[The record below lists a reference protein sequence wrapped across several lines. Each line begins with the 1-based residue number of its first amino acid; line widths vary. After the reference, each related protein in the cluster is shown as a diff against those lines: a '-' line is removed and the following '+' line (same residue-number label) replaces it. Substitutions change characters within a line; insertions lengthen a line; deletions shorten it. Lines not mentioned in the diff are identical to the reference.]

1 MYYMTNRWRNKQS
14 WDSLYTT
21 ELTNH
26 AANPSDTGTNWFD
39 DSDAEGRIVAF
50 LESLAEEDQAVLPEP
65 LSQADASFLDLGC
78 GNGSLL
84 FALRDEGWE
93 GAMLGVDYSGQS
105 VALAKNIAESRKE
118 KGDEDE
124 DEDAEDAEEEDQS
137 TPVNFLEWDLLN
149 GPLALTSTPSD
160 SSSPLS
166 YTSSP
171 SRLYDIILDKGTFDA
186 ISLSTHEPTST
197 STSTAPSEQQEQ
209 QPPHPCEVY
218 RRRLLQLLSPN
229 GGIFL
234 ITSCNWTEPELRSW
248 FLDDRDG
255 ELSVV
260 GRVDYPTFTFG
271 GVKGQ
276 TISTLCFRRK
286 WEASS
291 PPIFKGGG
299 GLGLR
304 WTFDTMNYE
313 KGKRGGNEYI
323 E

>member
-1 MYYMTNRWRNKQS
+1 MASSDKPAYLPPSKLGTKEY

-50 LESLAEEDQAVLPEP
+50 LESLTEDDQDVLPEP

-118 KGDEDE
+118 KDDE
-124 DEDAEDAEEEDQS
+124 DEDAEEEEDQS

-149 GPLALTSTPSD
+149 GPLTLTTSPSD

-186 ISLSTHEPTST
+186 ISLSTHEQTST
-197 STSTAPSEQQEQ
+197 TTTSEQQEQ

-248 FLDDRDG
+248 FLDDKDG

-286 WEASS
+286 
-291 PPIFKGGG
+291 
-299 GLGLR
+299 
-304 WTFDTMNYE
+304 
-313 KGKRGGNEYI
+313 
-323 E
+323 

>member
-1 MYYMTNRWRNKQS
+1 MYKLTTTNS

-39 DSDAEGRIVAF
+39 DSDAEARIVAF
-50 LESLAEEDQAVLPEP
+50 LESLTEDDQDILPES
-65 LSQADASFLDLGC
+65 LSQQEASFLDLGC

-93 GAMLGVDYSGQS
+93 GAMLGVDYSAQS
-105 VALAKNIAESRKE
+105 VALAKNIAESRRE
-118 KGDEDE
+118 
-124 DEDAEDAEEEDQS
+124 EEEDA

-149 GPLALTSTPSD
+149 GPLALTASPSENA
-160 SSSPLS
+160 SSPLS
-166 YTSSP
+166 YTPSP
-171 SRLYDIILDKGTFDA
+171 SRLFDVILDKGTFDA
-186 ISLSTHEPTST
+186 ISLSTTT
-197 STSTAPSEQQEQ
+197 SEQQQ
-209 QPPHPCEVY
+209 HPCEIY
-218 RRRLLQLLSPN
+218 RRRLLQLLSN

-234 ITSCNWTEPELRSW
+234 ITSCNWTEPELRAW
-248 FLDDRDG
+248 FADDADG

-286 WEASS
+286 
-291 PPIFKGGG
+291 
-299 GLGLR
+299 
-304 WTFDTMNYE
+304 
-313 KGKRGGNEYI
+313 
-323 E
+323 

>member
-1 MYYMTNRWRNKQS
+1 
-14 WDSLYTT
+14 
-21 ELTNH
+21 
-26 AANPSDTGTNWFD
+26 
-39 DSDAEGRIVAF
+39 
-50 LESLAEEDQAVLPEP
+50 
-65 LSQADASFLDLGC
+65 
-78 GNGSLL
+78 
-84 FALRDEGWE
+84 
-93 GAMLGVDYSGQS
+93 MLGVDYSGQS

-286 WEASS
+286 
-291 PPIFKGGG
+291 
-299 GLGLR
+299 
-304 WTFDTMNYE
+304 
-313 KGKRGGNEYI
+313 
-323 E
+323 